1 MFFPQNFIGSVRE
14 RSSLGLAKLQ
24 AVALYYNFKNLT
36 GADAAAISN
45 GNVGLDDLGPNNLD
59 ATIVNSPTV
68 RKLQN
73 IPSLRDSAGMA
84 ANVGSNLNS
93 ILGSSTGFDLF
104 MYYQTE
110 DGRPSNATFLCGG
123 ISPTNRGFYIAINDT
138 APLDGKLVLQY
149 GNPTD
154 GYVQKVSDY
163 YLFGDGTN
171 GANLIRIKVRP
182 TTIDFYMNER
192 LVTTSYLTGSGQQ
205 TSISAL
211 TLTNY
216 SGPNNFYVNTINN
229 NGTAFSSNALG
240 SMFDFAIMPAITEEE
255 AHDISAYLLTWYIN
269 IGMGQSN
276 DEGQAEAAR
285 MATSILG
292 STAYTRTKFGCYVY
306 PKTTRTIT
314 DDGAWADLNAGTNT
328 KGPDILASGFDTVA
342 DETPL
347 LHLLRDKTKQPVFWI
362 KTSRGGSRLQTNV
375 TDPDWAVSS
384 NELYLQATQYWWTVA
399 KNKLL
404 NVFPSLR
411 LKVVIHWHQGESDSN
426 DATARANYLTN
437 IRTFF
442 AAFRAYDPLFARAP
456 LFVTKLYFALDADE
470 DEINDALMQFVSE
483 SDNTYLINVD
493 DQPRKIDLTTGQKGG
508 LSPTTTG
515 GDDEHASYLMQ
526 IAKGERKYTK
536 LVEIKYF

>member
-14 RSSLGLAKLQ
+14 RASLGLAKLQ
-24 AVALYYNFKNLT
+24 SSAVYYNFKNLT

-45 GNVGLDDLGPNNLD
+45 GNAGLEDLGPNNLD
-59 ATIVNSPTV
+59 ATVVNSPTV

-73 IPSLRDSAGMA
+73 IPSLRDSGTMA
-84 ANVGSNLNS
+84 VSTGSNLNS

-104 MYYQTE
+104 MLYQTE
-110 DGRPSNATFLCGG
+110 DGRPTNATFLCGG
-123 ISPTNRGFYIAINDT
+123 ISPTNRGFYVAIDDT
-138 APLDGKLVLQY
+138 REGKLVAQY

-154 GYVQKVSDY
+154 GYIQKVIDY
-163 YLFGDGTN
+163 IFFGDGFN
-171 GANLIRIKVRP
+171 GAKLIRIKVRP
-182 TTIDFYMNER
+182 TSFDFYIDEQ
-192 LVTTSYLTGSGQQ
+192 LAGSSYLTSGTQL
-205 TSISAL
+205 TDISLL

-229 NGTAFSSNALG
+229 NGSAHSNNILG

-285 MATSILG
+285 MAISILG
-292 STAYTRTKFGCYVY
+292 STAYARTKFGCYVY
-306 PKTTRTIT
+306 PKTTRTNA
-314 DDGAWADLNAGTNT
+314 DDGSWADLNAGTNT
-328 KGPDILASGFDTVA
+328 KGPDILASGFDTVG
-342 DETPL
+342 DETPM

-362 KTSRGGSRLQTNV
+362 KTSRGGSRLQTDGSN
-375 TDPDWAVSS
+375 PDWAVSS

-404 NVFPSLR
+404 TVFPSLR
-411 LKVVIHWHQGESDSN
+411 LKVVIHWHQGESDAN

-442 AAFRAYDPLFARAP
+442 TAFRAYDPLFARAP

-483 SDNTYLINVD
+483 SDNTYLID
-493 DQPRKIDLTTGQKGG
+493 ISDQPRKIDLTVGQQGG

-515 GDDEHASYLMQ
+515 GDDDHNSYLGQ